1 MTLDVFIDGY
11 DVSFECSYSGFGKF
25 RCEIVRGWNPE
36 LGRLHE
42 QKFGFLWNRH
52 GNFNIGLI
60 GLLQFS
66 GKFGGPNDGE
76 QKINQILEEYDRP
89 YNEGMKI
96 FYHHSDCD
104 GEISPEQCVLILKSF
119 GRVDPNKFDKS
130 NKDDYEFVLEGFN
143 TWKKMLTYAI
153 ENNQSI
159 LFG

>member
-1 MTLDVFIDGY
+1 M
-11 DVSFECSYSGFGKF
+11 SFECSYSGFGYF
-25 RCEIVRGWNPE
+25 RCEILRGWNPE
-36 LGRLHE
+36 LGRLQE
-42 QKFGFLWNRH
+42 QKFGFLWNRN
-52 GNFNIGLI
+52 GNFNLGLL

-66 GKFGGPNDGE
+66 GKFGGNDGD
-76 QKINQILEEYDRP
+76 QRINQILEEYDRP